1 MNRILFIIIVA
12 QFSCTSVWFA
22 GNAVTS
28 EMAIDK
34 GFAPDFWVL
43 LTSAVQF
50 GFISGTLLFALL
62 ALADK
67 FSPSI
72 VFLCSALMAS
82 LFNGL
87 VTLDWMGANQVLIAR
102 FFTGF
107 FLAGIYPVGMKI
119 AADYFEKGL
128 GKSLGFLVGALVL
141 GTAFP
146 HLIKFFSFDYSWKY
160 IFYGTSLLSVFGGL
174 LLVGLVKDGPYRKQL
189 GQVNIH
195 VLKEVIRLP
204 LLRKAAF
211 GYFGHMW
218 ELYAFWTFVPMMLA
232 LKLKGDN
239 VNIALLSFLIIG
251 VGSLACAISGL
262 LSVQF
267 GANKMAKIS
276 VAISAICCLTFP
288 LFFSFASNIVFLAY
302 LLCWGFFVVADS
314 PMFSSLVAA
323 NAPAHLRGSIL
334 TMVNSIG
341 FFITILSIQLIGQL
355 IQTIQFEWVWLVLSI
370 GPIFAFLQRYNP
382 PNSPKL

>member
-1 MNRILFIIIVA
+1 MNRILLFIILA
-12 QFSCTSVWFA
+12 QFFCTSVWFA
-22 GNAVTS
+22 GNAVMTD
-28 EMAIDK
+28 MATAKQLD
-34 GFAPDFWVL
+34 GLFLVY

-50 GFISGTLLFALL
+50 GFIAGTLLFAIL
-62 ALADK
+62 AFADRY
-67 FSPSI
+67 SPSL
-72 VFLCSALMAS
+72 VFLFSALMSA

-87 VTLDWMGANQVLIAR
+87 VTLDWMGANEILIAR
-102 FFTGF
+102 FLTGF

-146 HLIKFFSFDYSWKY
+146 HLIKFLSFSYTWEY
-160 IFYGTSLLSVFGGL
+160 IFYATSLLSVIGGL
-174 LLVGLVKDGPYRKQL
+174 LIFGFVKDGPYRKQL
-189 GQVNIH
+189 GKVNLK
-195 VLKEVIRLP
+195 VLKEVVQLP
-204 LLRKAAF
+204 ELRRAAF

-232 LKLKGDN
+232 SKLKEDN
-239 VNIALLSFLIIG
+239 FNIALLSFLIIG
-251 VGSLACAISGL
+251 IGTMACAISGL
-262 LSVQF
+262 LSVRF
-267 GANKMAKIS
+267 GAKKVAKVS
-276 VAISAICCLTFP
+276 VAVSAICCLTFP
-288 LFFSFASNIVFLAY
+288 MFFSLASNAVFIAY

-341 FFITILSIQLIGQL
+341 FFITILSIQLIGVF
-355 IQTIQFEWVWLVLSI
+355 IQSIPFEFVWLVLAL
-370 GPIFAFLQRYNP
+370 GPIFAFLQLYNP